1 MKKNFYLLL
10 IVFIGLGHASMA
22 QTKTWIGGTVGNLTS
37 WHEPNNWSPSGVPT
51 ATDAVLLNSNTT
63 NDPIISSAA
72 FAKSIDISNG
82 GCPLTVQSTG
92 SLTLSNVG
100 NPINISQ
107 GSITNNGTI
116 TATNT
121 RASQP
126 GNEGALRMTN
136 GNFYQYGTLEL
147 IGGNTYGISISG
159 AAPSEITCY
168 SGSNTTISGTDGL
181 RFTSTTAFIDMRDG
195 SVMNITGTT
204 RGAFLNPGKVQVAG
218 KLTVN
223 GNVEH
228 TGLDGLFQTSNCGS
242 ITINGNLSMNNQS
255 VITNPGSFVVTGNL
269 NTGNGFTNNGVVK
282 YGTTSGNAI
291 NNRRALVFDTNSPT
305 GVFTISTLAGN
316 TTNIGVFSDAAA
328 TVSAGTY
335 TAGTNRFDILS
346 SYAEGTYPLYA
357 KMTQITCNYI
367 VPFNFTKVIIRRY
380 VKPIATGTGDGS
392 SWTNA
397 SADLQAMLNASGAN
411 DEVWVA
417 AGVYKPQKDGA
428 GNASPSNVQNKVFWL
443 KSGVKLYGG
452 FAGTETSISQRVVS
466 ANKTILSGDIDNNDV
481 NIDGN
486 NIAELSSD
494 RVGTNTYQ
502 LLVLVNCDKSTV
514 VDGLILTAAAGSST
528 TGTPPGQ
535 TINGSTIFPYFGS
548 AIHLSSSYPT
558 IKNSVFAG
566 NGGTYGALYH
576 NNSIYTDTVKVFNS
590 IFTGNSAQIT
600 GGIFM
605 HRGNSYLNNV
615 AMFNNSATS
624 NGAAFVVS
632 NNMANSGQ
640 IVVVNSTFVNNYGSI
655 SGKSI
660 GITGG
665 TNKLHNVIVYNS
677 TPYAGGSVLI
687 SSPGIISSSNSL
699 LQNSKNAGVWNNG
712 YGTDGGGNIDL
723 NPNFL
728 NLPSPVG
735 ADGSYFTSDDGLALT
750 NCSPALNTGSNV
762 IPATG
767 GLLLADIIG
776 NVRPFNSGAVDIGA
790 YEFQGVSVVPPD
802 PIDAAAS
809 SNTIVCGQSITLSA
823 TCSVGTVTWYAESS
837 GGASLGT
844 GTSFSVSPLVSSV
857 TYYAACE
864 SSSTCVSINRIG
876 TGNITVNLPT
886 DPTNVTVSNT
896 AICPNTMV
904 SLNASCTTGIPEW
917 YNGASALSTT
927 TPFTPTV
934 TTNTTYSVRCKN
946 GTCLS
951 NPVNVPQIIVLSTPT
966 GITTSIRNICGNTI
980 PAITFTATCAVGTVR
995 WYDASTGGS
1004 LVGTGSPFVN
1014 TPISPTPGFNRYY
1027 PSCSNGTCESNRVPG
1042 ESFVYTPVPNNAVA
1056 SPNAICTP
1064 SNVTFSATCS
1074 NGSINWYTTPTGGSS
1089 VSTASSFIQS
1099 VSSTTTYYAECT
1111 NNFLS
1116 VCFTDRVAVT
1126 ATFETAPTSPT
1137 GVLANKNLVCPNG
1150 SVSLSATCASGT
1162 VKWYNASSGGTLL
1175 GSGSPL
1181 VQNPTTS
1188 TTYYAAC
1195 ESGSCTPST
1204 RVATAQVVVGNI
1216 QNTLTLTSTV
1226 TGTQSFLAAQNINAG
1241 NVINAPAN
1249 IKYLASNFVQL
1260 NPGFSVGSGSVFESK
1275 IESIQACP

>member
-10 IVFIGLGHASMA
+10 IIFIGLGHGLLA
-22 QTKTWIGGTVGNLTS
+22 QTKTWVGGTVGNLTS

-72 FAKSIDISNG
+72 VAKSIDISNG

-159 AAPSEITCY
+159 AAPCEITCY

-181 RFTSTTAFIDMRDG
+181 RFTTTTAFIDMRDG

-282 YGTTSGNAI
+282 YGTTSGNPI

-335 TAGTNRFDILS
+335 TAATNRFDILA

-367 VPFNFTKVIIRRY
+367 VPFNFTKVIGRKY
-380 VKPIATGTGDGS
+380 VKPTASGTGDGS

-397 SADLQAMLNASGAN
+397 SADLQAMINASGAN

-417 AGVYKPQKDGA
+417 AGVYKPQKNAA
-428 GNASPSNVQNKVFWL
+428 GNASPSDARDKLFVMKAEVKV
-443 KSGVKLYGG
+443 YGG
-452 FAGTETSISQRVVS
+452 FSGTETLLNQRDWVN
-466 ANKTILSGDIDNNDV
+466 NKTILSGDIDNNDI
-481 NIDGN
+481 NTDGN
-486 NIAELSSD
+486 NISENHTD
-494 RVGTNTYQ
+494 IVGNNVYHIVVFAGLNSTNSNNI
-502 LLVLVNCDKSTV
+502 L
-514 VDGLILTAAAGSST
+514 DGFILTGGKTSPSST
-528 TGTPPGQ
+528 STNQ
-535 TINGSTIFPYFGS
+535 TVNTVPISSFRGA
-548 AIHLSSSYPT
+548 AILVSVAGAT
-558 IKNSVFAG
+558 IKNCV
-566 NGGTYGALYH
+566 
-576 NNSIYTDTVKVFNS
+576 I
-590 IFTGNSAQIT
+590 TGNSSDAGAFYINNQNAWANLVTTLENCQWLGNTNSGT
-600 GGIFM
+600 GLIFF
-605 HRGNSYLNNV
+605 HRTFINMINNV
-615 AMFNNSATS
+615 MANNTS
-624 NGAAFVVS
+624 NGGVLYVSSNNPVGNVININHLTFYNNTSTNSSLSPVHFESGIINVSNSIIRNAALTSTNIINNTSTLTISNSNILGSNVNGSWNAAFGS
-632 NNMANSGQ
+632 N
-640 IVVVNSTFVNNYGSI
+640 
-655 SGKSI
+655 
-660 GITGG
+660 
-665 TNKLHNVIVYNS
+665 
-677 TPYAGGSVLI
+677 
-687 SSPGIISSSNSL
+687 
-699 LQNSKNAGVWNNG
+699 
-712 YGTDGGGNIDL
+712 GGNNIDMPPL
-723 NPNFL
+723 FSNTA
-728 NLPSPVG
+728 SIIG
-735 ADGSYFTSDDGLALT
+735 ADNKYFTADDGLTLT
-750 NCSPALNTGSNV
+750 SCSPMLNNGSN
-762 IPATG
+762 
-767 GLLLADIIG
+767 GLTTDIMG
-776 NVRPFNSGAVDIGA
+776 NTRPFETTVDMGA
-790 YEFQGVSVVPPD
+790 YEFQSTSTLPADATGVSV
-802 PIDAAAS
+802 S
-809 SNTIVCGQSITLSA
+809 SNSVTCGQSVTLSA
-823 TCSVGTVTWYAESS
+823 SCATGTVTWYNT
-837 GGASLGT
+837 SLGGISIGVGT
-844 GTSFSVSPLVSSV
+844 GLAVTVLNNPSV
-857 TYYAACE
+857 YYVACE
-864 SSSTCVSINRIG
+864 SSATCVSARRVA
-876 TGNITVNLPT
+876 TGSITVTLPA
-886 DPTNVTVSNT
+886 DPTNVTVSST

-904 SLNASCTTGIPEW
+904 SLSASCATGIPEW

-951 NPVNVPQIIVLSTPT
+951 NPVNLPQIIVLSTPT

-995 WYDASTGGS
+995 WYNAPSGGA

-1014 TPISPTPGFNRYY
+1014 TPVNPVPGFNRYY
-1027 PSCSNGTCESNRVPG
+1027 PSCSNGTCESNRSSG
-1042 ESFVYTPVPNNAVA
+1042 ESFVYTPVPSNAVA
-1056 SPNAICTP
+1056 SPNTICTP

-1074 NGSINWYTTPTGGSS
+1074 NGSINWYTNPTGGSS
-1089 VSTASSFIQS
+1089 ISTASSFIQS

-1111 NNFLS
+1111 HNFLS

-1162 VKWYNASSGGTLL
+1162 VKWYNASTGGTLL

-1181 VQNPTTS
+1181 VQNPTAS
-1188 TTYYAAC
+1188 ITYYAAC
-1195 ESGSCTPST
+1195 ESGSCTPSA
-1204 RVATAQVVVGNI
+1204 RVATVQVVVGNI
-1216 QNTLTLTSTV
+1216 QNSLTITSTI
-1226 TGTQSFLAAQNINAG
+1226 TGTQNFLAGQSINAS